1 MTAPTT
7 VSNAIEQNALGPKR
21 VQVGNTS
28 VEQHAVA
35 DQIAADQHTKAT
47 TAGSKNHLGL
57 RFVQLVPPGAG

>member
-7 VSNAIEQNALGPKR
+7 IPDAIEANALGPKR

-28 VEQHAVA
+28 VEQHSVD
-35 DQIAADQHTKAT
+35 DQIKADQHTKAT